1 MVEGT
6 TYDGNVFINA
16 VKGGLKLL
24 NPSAAVEQSS
34 SSSYQSVFPT
44 APLIYAEVAGHIS
57 GGGVPTLV
65 PLQLTRVSVKV
76 LAEANMD
83 PLPSSISVR
92 FKASWFVED
101 QYTDYPVIL
110 AVPVGHQGA
119 LVRYEM
125 RVYGI
130 GPATL
135 HKDELANCRPH
146 SNNLYLVSLPPSLH
160 SDTLSFKSLKVKASY
175 KGGTLADVAVS
186 YIQDFATIDE
196 ERERYSF
203 SVPLSIPTYVT
214 SRRKE
219 RFQNEK
225 IRVILACRGPRSIE
239 DCVITSHPMIGI
251 ITGEKKQVFLQESD
265 GYSNKDLECSFR
277 VTSSAIGQPKLC
289 HQECLFIKAIEE
301 GLKLICCPK
310 GTSSALHSLLPT
322 APVLYAVVCNMD
334 LLDIEAASAGSS
346 FHLPALVP
354 LQMTWLSVKVDAEP
368 KPDSVHVRFKGKWSV
383 KCIKKG
389 SSGALVLAVPVG
401 HRRCAAPGFVALN
414 QVDALI
420 SLGRDKVT
428 KNNSNDMQVKKSK
441 LMVVLMRCKG
451 CILQYEIQVSYHGQ
465 EVETEEFTA
474 SSGPQFQNLY
484 FVPLPLVE
492 GGADVCIQCHYT
504 QDLFQK
510 DRVFSFRVPLSVP
523 SYVSQIPGKSSRKGR
538 IKLTLECKDAETITE
553 CDIPSHDMKVAI
565 ICFST
570 FYNFHCKVWYEQ
582 LIITTNHCD
591 TQIHKCQELILDERM
606 RVFQQELLSYSN
618 KDLACSFR
626 VGEGVPLIIHAT
638 VFSNLIF
645 CGEISLFAD
654 SGIDH
659 LISRVYFIYFKRVM
673 QEFFPKAFNE

>member
-1 MVEGT
+1 MVDGT

-16 VKGGLKLL
+16 VKEGLKLL

-44 APLIYAEVAGHIS
+44 APVIYAEVAGHVS

-76 LAEANMD
+76 LAEANVD

-101 QYTDYPVIL
+101 QYTGYPVIL
-110 AVPVGHQGA
+110 AVPVGHQGT

-125 RVYGI
+125 RVSGI

-146 SNNLYLVSLPPSLH
+146 SNNFYVVSLPP
-160 SDTLSFKSLKVKASY
+160 VKASY
-175 KGGTLADVAVS
+175 KGGTHADVAVS

-225 IRVILACRGPRSIE
+225 IRVIFGCRGPRSIE

-251 ITGEKKQVFLQESD
+251 ITGEKKQVFLRESN

-310 GTSSALHSLLPT
+310 GMSSALHSLLPT
-322 APVLYAVVCNMD
+322 APVLYALVCNMD

-383 KCIKKG
+383 ECIKKG

-401 HRRCAAPGFVALN
+401 HR
-414 QVDALI
+414 
-420 SLGRDKVT
+420 
-428 KNNSNDMQVKKSK
+428 
-441 LMVVLMRCKG
+441 G
-451 CILQYEIQVSYHGQ
+451 CILQYKIQVSHHGQ
-465 EVETEEFTA
+465 AVETEEFTA
-474 SSGPQFQNLY
+474 SSGAQFQNLY

-510 DRVFSFRVPLSVP
+510 DRVFSFSVPLSVP

-553 CDIPSHDMKVAI
+553 CDIPSHDMK
-565 ICFST
+565 
-570 FYNFHCKVWYEQ
+570 
-582 LIITTNHCD
+582 
-591 TQIHKCQELILDERM
+591 ELILDARM

-626 VGEGVPLIIHAT
+626 VDPTSVT
-638 VFSNLIF
+638 SSVK
-645 CGEISLFAD
+645 
-654 SGIDH
+654 
-659 LISRVYFIYFKRVM
+659 V
-673 QEFFPKAFNE
+673 